1 MSKEIY
7 AMGGIIKQ
15 RIKIRSKGK
24 GKAES
29 IDQQNAKQ
37 YKAAQR
43 INGTDRSFDILGLNL

>member
-1 MSKEIY
+1 
-7 AMGGIIKQ
+7 MGGIIKQ